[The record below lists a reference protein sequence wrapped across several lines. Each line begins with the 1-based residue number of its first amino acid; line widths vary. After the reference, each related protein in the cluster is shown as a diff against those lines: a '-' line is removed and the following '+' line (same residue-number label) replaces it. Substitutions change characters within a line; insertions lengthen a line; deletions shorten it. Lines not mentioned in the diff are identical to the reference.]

1 MRISRTATRLL
12 AVPLVVCALGLVGA
26 SPAQAAVQRTDR
38 FSITEQHFDFGDGDL
53 GNISG
58 DPKADGRLEWDLVNG
73 TWAPRLLGRIY
84 INNASGECVRVQMV
98 VTYQNGVVV
107 TYTDSVSDFCAPNG
121 RTWYSDVDFRPVS
134 STYVANVVVR
144 LQSAPAGGWSFAT
157 EGASAPYFAP
167 WWLP

>member
-12 AVPLVVCALGLVGA
+12 AVPLVVCALGLIGA
-26 SPAQAAVQRTDR
+26 NPAQAAVRTDR
-38 FSITEQHFDFGDGDL
+38 FSITERHFDFGDGDL

-73 TWAPRLLGRIY
+73 TWEPRLLGRIY

-98 VTYQNGVVV
+98 ITYQNGVVV
-107 TYTDSVSDFCAPNG
+107 TYTDNASEFCAPNG
-121 RTWYSDVDFRPVS
+121 RTWYNDVDFTPVRS
-134 STYVANVVVR
+134 PYVASVVVR

-157 EGASAPYFAP
+157 EGASAPYFTP
-167 WWLP
+167 